1 MQISRSGI
9 GSDPGQRHSPEPG
22 GRRHSGSGAA
32 KRMFICDPICVLPF
46 GHNAPAMAYFR
57 SFFAPDFDRIEC
69 CVGLPFSDAIASRQ
83 GFRKYFTYL
92 YNDVMPVDAGG
103 GLDEG
108 AGTDTDGPWPNDVA
122 SRIARHD
129 YLGLITQEA
138 MGRRDVL
145 FLPSADFHSVHGLLE
160 ALRELPADESPAVLL
175 RLIGVMENASHVV
188 LEPMKHLCSAIEA
201 ARRAGHRILVAAETP
216 VYANHLAASFDI
228 DVAMLPYPL
237 LAEAIPLPRTGP
249 FVVASAGS
257 ARFDKGFLDLLPII
271 REVRRLDDGLDIEF
285 RIQGLTDRQVVHHQ
299 SYTNQLYA
307 MPGVVLLPAV
317 LSHDD
322 MRALYAGC
330 HAVLLPYEQS
340 IYQFRGSAVLME
352 AIAYGR
358 HTIARGSLGF
368 SCQIEYYQN
377 GEICSTNEAFARAVI
392 AASRLPREVMQ
403 RRLTLAR
410 SRYEHDTASAYRVWM
425 EQSDA

>member
-1 MQISRSGI
+1 MQISR
-9 GSDPGQRHSPEPG
+9 PR
-22 GRRHSGSGAA
+22 SGADGGLRQLPDPLA
-32 KRMFICDPICVLPF
+32 RSLVSASVPRRMFICDPICVLPF

-69 CVGLPFSDAIASRQ
+69 CVGLPFAQSAAERY
-83 GFRKYFTYL
+83 GFRKCFTYL
-92 YNDVMPVDAGG
+92 YEGILPADDSGDAGA
-103 GLDEG
+103 L
-108 AGTDTDGPWPNDVA
+108 ATDVDRPWPNDAPSRVA
-122 SRIARHD
+122 KQD
-129 YLGLITQEA
+129 YLSLIQQEEL
-138 MGRRDVL
+138 GRSDVL
-145 FLPSADFHSVHGLLE
+145 FLPSADFYSIHGVLQ
-160 ALRELPADESPAVLL
+160 ALGEVSPLRSPAVLL

-188 LEPMKHLCSAIEA
+188 LEPLRHLCEAIEA

-228 DVAMLPYPL
+228 EVAMLPYPL
-237 LAEAIPLPRTGP
+237 LAEAIPLPPAKP

-257 ARFDKGFLDLLPII
+257 ARFDKGFLDLMPII
-271 REVRRLDDGLDIEF
+271 RQVRRLDEGLDIEF

-317 LSHDD
+317 LSDAE
-322 MRALYAGC
+322 MRDLYAGC

-340 IYQFRGSAVLME
+340 IYRLRGSAVLME

-358 HTIARGSLGF
+358 HTIARDSLGF
-368 SCQIEYYQN
+368 SCQIDYYQN
-377 GEICSTNEAFARAVI
+377 GALCSSNEAFAKAI
-392 AASRLPREVMQ
+392 IEAARLPHDVMQ

-410 SRYEHDTASAYRVWM
+410 SRYQHDTASAYRVWM
-425 EQSDA
+425 GRSDA